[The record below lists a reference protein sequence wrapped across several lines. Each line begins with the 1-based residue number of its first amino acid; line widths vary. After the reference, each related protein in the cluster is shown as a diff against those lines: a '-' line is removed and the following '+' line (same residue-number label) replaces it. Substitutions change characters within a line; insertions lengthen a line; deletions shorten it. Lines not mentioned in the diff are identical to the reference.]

1 MGWGDVTSFDLRKL
15 FARKVKDGHKTP
27 VTTDS
32 SDPTST
38 AGADGGVPVIERKHL
53 PPDPRIVRA
62 IGRNHSF
69 DSAVA
74 DIVDNSLDAGATK
87 ILIRFVRDGDE
98 LVGLYLADNGRGMSD
113 STIDQAMTLGGQ
125 RTYVDGD
132 LGHFGIGL
140 KAASLS
146 QAKSLMVVSRSAGGS
161 AVGRRLLAHK
171 LSEGFEC
178 EVLAADFAASTLD
191 RSWGHFTPTTGTV
204 VIWNAVKAF
213 EVIRVGAV
221 DAFLDDA
228 TGRLCRHLGL
238 IFHRIIAANAVE
250 ILIDQEDLK
259 TSSLGAPFNVKAINP
274 FGYGRS
280 GRQDYPRKLTST
292 TSEGTITLT
301 CHIWPGRTNDPQFKL
316 VGGSAESSQGFFIY
330 RNNRLL
336 QAGGWQGVTLR
347 RSELQLARVEV
358 EMATSPD
365 GLFEMN
371 PEKTQVDATA
381 VFSRLAHAATDGATT
396 FDGFLED
403 ATNAYRES
411 RRRNRDR
418 PKILQPGSGF
428 SPKIKS
434 ALAEEYDFL
443 PGRDPLQIRW
453 VNVEGDTFF
462 EFDKD
467 ESLIKLNKRYRRLI
481 VGDGHGGLN
490 DAPLVKALIFLLGE
504 SVMRGEVLGSR
515 DKDNIIIWQA
525 ILTTAALAEEKRDR
539 QREEVDIS
547 TETDSTTI

>member
-1 MGWGDVTSFDLRKL
+1 MTSFDLRKL
-15 FARKVKDGHKTP
+15 FARKIKDGHESP
-27 VTTDS
+27 VAADS
-32 SDPTST
+32 REASST
-38 AGADGGVPVIERKHL
+38 VSTDGGVPVIERKHL

-69 DSAVA
+69 DSAIA

-87 ILIRFVRDGDE
+87 ILIRFVREGDE
-98 LVGLYLADNGRGMSD
+98 LVGLYLADNGRGMSE

-125 RTYVDGD
+125 RTYVEGD

-146 QAKSLMVVSRSAGGS
+146 QARSLMVVSRAAGGS
-161 AVGRRLLAHK
+161 AVGRRLLAEK
-171 LSEGFEC
+171 VSEGFEC
-178 EVLAADFAASTLD
+178 EVLAGAFAASTLD
-191 RSWGHFTPTTGTV
+191 RSWCHFTPTTGTV
-204 VIWNAVKAF
+204 VVWNSVKAF

-250 ILIDQEDLK
+250 IVIDQEDLK
-259 TSSLGAPFNVKAINP
+259 TSSFGAPFNVKPINP
-274 FGYGRS
+274 FGYARS
-280 GRQDYPRKLTST
+280 GRQDYPRKLKAT
-292 TSEGTITLT
+292 TPEGTITFT

-336 QAGGWQGVTLR
+336 QPGGWQRVTLQR
-347 RSELQLARVEV
+347 PELQLARVEV
-358 EMATSPD
+358 EMAAAPD
-365 GLFEMN
+365 RLFEMN
-371 PEKTQVDATA
+371 PEKTQVEATA
-381 VFSRLAHAATDGATT
+381 IFARLAHAATDGATT
-396 FDGFLED
+396 FDGYLED
-403 ATNAYRES
+403 ATNAYKES

-418 PKILQPGSGF
+418 PKVLQPGSGL

-443 PGRDPLQIRW
+443 PGRDPLQIKW
-453 VNVEGDTFF
+453 DKVEGDTFF
-462 EFDKD
+462 EFHK
-467 ESLIKLNKRYRRLI
+467 ESSLIKLNKRYRRLI

-490 DAPLVKALIFLLGE
+490 DAPLVKALIYLLGE

-515 DKDNIIIWQA
+515 DKDNISIWQA
-525 ILTTAALAEEKRDR
+525 TLTTAVLAEEKRDR

-547 TETDSTTI
+547 IETDSTTT

>member
-1 MGWGDVTSFDLRKL
+1 MVSFDLRRL
-15 FARKVKDGHKTP
+15 FTRKRKDEPETLAMPDSRGSTP
-27 VTTDS
+27 LKS
-32 SDPTST
+32 SD
-38 AGADGGVPVIERKHL
+38 DGVPVIATKHL
-53 PPDPRIVRA
+53 PPDPRIVQA

-69 DSAVA
+69 DSAIA

-125 RTYVDGD
+125 RNYIEGD

-146 QAKSLMVVSRSAGGS
+146 QAKSLMVVSRATGGP

-178 EVLAADFAASTLD
+178 EVLAEAFASSTLD
-191 RSWGHFTPTTGTV
+191 RNWGHFTPTTGTV
-204 VIWNAVKAF
+204 VVWNAVKAF
-213 EVIRVGAV
+213 EVIRPGAV

-250 ILIDQEDLK
+250 IVIDQEDLK
-259 TSSLGAPFNVKAINP
+259 TAAFGIPFNVKPINP
-274 FGYGRS
+274 FGYTRS
-280 GRQDYPRKLTST
+280 GRQDYPRRLTAST
-292 TSEGTITLT
+292 PEGMVALN
-301 CHIWPGRTNDPQFKL
+301 CHIWPGRTNEAQFKL
-316 VGGSAESSQGFFIY
+316 FGGSAESAQGFFIY

-336 QAGGWQGVTLR
+336 QPGGWQGVTFQR
-347 RSELQLARVEV
+347 PDLQLARVEIDM
-358 EMATSPD
+358 ETTPD

-371 PEKTQVDATA
+371 PEKTNVQATA
-381 VFSRLAHAATDGATT
+381 VFVRLVHAALDGSTT
-396 FDGFLED
+396 FDSFLVD

-418 PKILQPGSGF
+418 PKVLQPGSGF

-443 PGRDPLQIRW
+443 PGRDALQIRW
-453 VNVEGDTFF
+453 VNIEGDTFF

-467 ESLIKLNKRYRRLI
+467 ESLIQLNKRYRRLI

-490 DAPLVKALIFLLGE
+490 DAPLVKALIYLLGE

-515 DKDNIIIWQA
+515 DKDNISIWQA

-539 QREEVDIS
+539 QREEVDTSI
-547 TETDSTTI
+547 ETDSTTT

>member
-1 MGWGDVTSFDLRKL
+1 VTNFDLRKL
-15 FARKVKDGHKTP
+15 LARKTKDGP
-27 VTTDS
+27 QPAVSTDS
-32 SDPTST
+32 RSVALVVSSD
-38 AGADGGVPVIERKHL
+38 GDVPVIERKHL

-74 DIVDNSLDAGATK
+74 DIVDNSLDAGADK

-98 LVGLYLADNGRGMSD
+98 LVGLYLADNGRGMGD
-113 STIDQAMTLGGQ
+113 ATIDSAMTLGGQ

-146 QAKSLMVVSRSAGGS
+146 QAKSLMVVSRAASGA
-161 AVGRRLLAHK
+161 AVGRRLLADK

-178 EVLAADFAASTLD
+178 EVLAGAFAASTLD

-204 VIWNAVKAF
+204 IIWNAVKAF
-213 EVIRVGAV
+213 EVIRAGAV

-228 TGRLCRHLGL
+228 TGRLCRHLGI

-250 ILIDQEDLK
+250 IVIDQEDLK
-259 TSSLGAPFNVKAINP
+259 TSSFGAPFIVKPINP
-274 FGYGRS
+274 FGYARS
-280 GRQDYPRKLTST
+280 GRQDYPRKLTAT
-292 TSEGTITLT
+292 TSEGSLTLT

-336 QAGGWQGVTLR
+336 QPGGWQGVTLR
-347 RSELQLARVEV
+347 RPDLQLARVEI
-358 EMATSPD
+358 EMSVTPD
-365 GLFEMN
+365 RLFEMN
-371 PEKTQVDATA
+371 PEKTQVEVTA
-381 VFSRLAHAATDGATT
+381 IFSRLAHAATDGTTT
-396 FDGFLED
+396 FEGFLED

-418 PKILQPGSGF
+418 PKVLQPGAGL
-428 SPKIKS
+428 SPKVKS
-434 ALAEEYDFL
+434 ALAEEYEFS

-453 VNVEGDTFF
+453 VSVEGDTFF

-467 ESLIKLNKRYRRLI
+467 ASLIKLNKRYRRL
-481 VGDGHGGLN
+481 VAGEHGSLN
-490 DAPLVKALIFLLGE
+490 DAPLVKALIYLLGE
-504 SVMRGEVLGSR
+504 SVMRGEMLGSR
-515 DKDNIIIWQA
+515 DKDNISIWQA
-525 ILTTAALAEEKRDR
+525 VLTTAVLAEEKRDR
-539 QREEVDIS
+539 QREAVDIS
-547 TETDSTTI
+547 IETDSTTI